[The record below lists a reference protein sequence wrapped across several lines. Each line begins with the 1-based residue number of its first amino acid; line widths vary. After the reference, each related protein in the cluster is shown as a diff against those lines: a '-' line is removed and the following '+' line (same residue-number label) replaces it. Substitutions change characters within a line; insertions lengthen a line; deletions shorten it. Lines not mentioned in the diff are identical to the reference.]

1 MKNVQKWSWAVAIA
15 GFLFGFDTVVI
26 SGANEPIRNLWNTS
40 SWFHGTFIMSMAL
53 WGTVLGSLFGGRFI
67 DKYGRKPI
75 LVVIGGLYLFSAVGS
90 AIAWDPYSFSFF
102 RFIGGIGVGASS
114 VAAPAYISEISSS
127 KNRGRLVALYQFNIV
142 FGILMAFLSNFLLN
156 DFGGEDDWRFMLG
169 VEAIPAMIYTLFV
182 LTIPESPRW
191 LLSKKGDIDAASKIL
206 KELMNTRLLN
216 ETIEAIQSEIKSEGR
231 GKVTNF
237 FSKRFR
243 FPILLA
249 FLLAM
254 FNQLSGINFILYYAP
269 SILERAG
276 FATSG
281 SLLSSVSIGG
291 VNLLFTFIGLYLIDR
306 AGRRTLMYIGSI
318 GYIVSLVLVAYG
330 FYSDASAYFNLSF
343 ILLFIASHA
352 IGQGAVI
359 WVFISEIFPNSVRG
373 IGQSWGTGTHWVFAA
388 LITLLGPVL
397 MEIYPEGYQIFII
410 FAICMIVQL
419 LFTHFIMPET
429 KGKSLEEL
437 KSLLEENYIF
447 FNPPQFP
454 LHQDPHPAVGYC
466 PEIDYLLHQ
475 FFYL

>member
-1 MKNVQKWSWAVAIA
+1 
-15 GFLFGFDTVVI
+15 
-26 SGANEPIRNLWNTS
+26 
-40 SWFHGTFIMSMAL
+40 
-53 WGTVLGSLFGGRFI
+53 
-67 DKYGRKPI
+67 
-75 LVVIGGLYLFSAVGS
+75 
-90 AIAWDPYSFSFF
+90 
-102 RFIGGIGVGASS
+102 

-276 FATSG
+276 FAISG

-306 AGRRTLMYIGSI
+306 AGRRTLMYVGSI
-318 GYIVSLVLVAYG
+318 GYIISLVLVAYG

-352 IGQGAVI
+352 VGQGAVI

-437 KSLLEENYIF
+437 KSLLEEN
-447 FNPPQFP
+447 
-454 LHQDPHPAVGYC
+454 
-466 PEIDYLLHQ
+466 
-475 FFYL
+475 